1 MQGNRGMMT
10 EAVINATNDHYRRKG
25 LALVTKIPT
34 PIKVVKQRGGIVTHG
49 FFESPGVLDYLGIVQ
64 GLPVTF
70 DAKET
75 KEKSLPLKNIA
86 DHQYDYIAD
95 FLKQGGYAFIIAHYA
110 FCGAFYLI
118 PGEYLLECR
127 KKSLEGGL
135 KSIPISALPD
145 KYKINSDNLIEYL
158 PQLNEYYKER
168 NSKS

>member
-10 EAVINATNDHYRRKG
+10 EMLINVTNEHYRRKG

-49 FFESPGVLDYLGIVQ
+49 FFEEKGVLDYLGIVQ

-75 KEKSLPLKNIA
+75 KEKRLPLKNIA
-86 DHQYDYIAD
+86 EHQYEYIED
-95 FLKQGGYAFIIAHYA
+95 FIKQGGYAFIIAHFA
-110 FCGAFYLI
+110 QCGAFYLI
-118 PGEYLLECR
+118 PGEFILECR
-127 KKSLEGGL
+127 KRALEGGM
-135 KSIPISALPD
+135 KSIGITELPD

-158 PQLNEYYKER
+158 PQLNEYYRER
-168 NSKS
+168 NPKH